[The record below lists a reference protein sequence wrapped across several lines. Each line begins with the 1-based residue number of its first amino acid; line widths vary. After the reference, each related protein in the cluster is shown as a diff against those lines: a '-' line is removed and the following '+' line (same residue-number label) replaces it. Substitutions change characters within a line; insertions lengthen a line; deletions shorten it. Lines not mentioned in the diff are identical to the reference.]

1 MPAQIPAPMNMPIPK
16 NKKQI
21 VGKTPAPQKYEEST
35 VKDCMFWPQNDSKLK
50 GKGKKT
56 KEDNK
61 SQGTSNTLYSMSI
74 SLQRIKHS
82 LSQIQN
88 IFKIF

>member
-1 MPAQIPAPMNMPIPK
+1 MPAQAPAPMNMPIPK

-35 VKDCMFWPQNDSKLK
+35 VKDCMFWPQNDPKLK
-50 GKGKKT
+50 AKGKKA

-61 SQGTSNTLYSMSI
+61 SQGMSNILYCMPI
-74 SLQRIKHS
+74 SLQRIKH
-82 LSQIQN
+82 ITN
-88 IFKIF
+88 PKYF